1 MERRRLLLAAS
12 AVSRGPS
19 LFPINLIEGD
29 NGEIGVK
36 LFEYIVENADSI
48 LSDYTFKDNE
58 GVYVLGVAIEYAQVV
73 SDDMIALESSLLP
86 GSILVIYL
94 FNNGELTIVY
104 D

>member
-1 MERRRLLLAAS
+1 M
-12 AVSRGPS
+12 
-19 LFPINLIEGD
+19 FPINLIEGD

>member
-1 MERRRLLLAAS
+1 MRRRALLAVGGAES
-12 AVSRGPS
+12 T
-19 LFPINLIEGD
+19 LFPVTLIEGD

-48 LSDYTFKDNE
+48 ISDYTFKDNE
-58 GVYVLGVAIEYAQVV
+58 GVYVLGVAIENAQVV
-73 SDDMIALESSLLP
+73 SDDRIALDSSLLP

>member
-1 MERRRLLLAAS
+1 MMMAKKPSGGETIFPAS
-12 AVSRGPS
+12 
-19 LFPINLIEGD
+19 LIEGD

-36 LFEYIVENADSI
+36 LFEYIVENADSD
-48 LSDYTFKDNE
+48 LSYYAFKDNE
-58 GVYVLGVAIEYAQVV
+58 GVYVLGVAIEYAYIV
-73 SDDMIALESSLLP
+73 SDDIIALESNLLP